1 MAPVAR
7 KLKVGFESF
16 KIINQPKTDVNLRF
30 SSNNMQRL
38 AALLNPA
45 EQEEFLLLW
54 KPQKSC
60 KPRFSPVEGQ
70 PLIKALVRIKE
81 RKESA
86 SGSGEFHILATDLG
100 SDSSSPRSHI
110 SADAATDYSAAAS
123 GAAAADSV
131 PMHHGAE
138 LSGEAAEAVRR
149 MREIPVEWRT
159 FHINLGA
166 YLYCSMF
173 KMPLPA
179 NEMPISKPEVVA
191 WLNIKPEDQVMRHQF
206 VLYK

>member
-1 MAPVAR
+1 MGPVAR
-7 KLKVGFESF
+7 KLKLGFESF

-45 EQEEFLLLW
+45 EQDDFLLLW
-54 KPQKSC
+54 KPQATSRSRFTLGGVLPAKSTGLGANADVDFAAA
-60 KPRFSPVEGQ
+60 PETFT
-70 PLIKALVRIKE
+70 IK
-81 RKESA
+81 SA
-86 SGSGEFHILATDLG
+86 SSNA
-100 SDSSSPRSHI
+100 R
-110 SADAATDYSAAAS
+110 
-123 GAAAADSV
+123 DSV
-131 PMHHGAE
+131 DIPLARHGAE
-138 LSGEAAEAVRR
+138 LSDAAAEAVRK

-173 KMPLPA
+173 KMPIPKEVA
-179 NEMPISKPEVVA
+179 PISKPDVVR
-191 WLNIKPEDQVMRHQF
+191 WLKIKPEDATVRHRF